1 VTTDLTRAPARSQ
14 PRPRTLGGVVRA
26 FAALAALLALLA
38 GVPAALLLLG
48 SQLPVDVSAL
58 TPEALLRPDDGR
70 LLVLFLLAVGWLA
83 WASFAGSV
91 VVEIV
96 STCRRVPLPGPPALR
111 ATQPMAAVLIA
122 AIATLIAP
130 TAATTARAEP
140 PGPLFVATAPS
151 QLTATPAERPA
162 VATNSAVRVTAE
174 PDRLPTVTV
183 ERHDT
188 LWDLA
193 ERHLGDGARY
203 GEILQLNRDR
213 PQPDGRRL
221 QSPSRLYPGWVLRLP
236 ADAHVTTDRPDTADV
251 HVVERGDT
259 LWEIAGEHLGDGAR
273 YPEVYAENVGDPQP
287 DGRRLTDPDLIHPGW
302 RIAIPDTEPPA
313 QPAPGAETP
322 ATPVP
327 AGPAEPAESTG
338 PSGQPSLSAPPAA
351 LGRPA
356 PVEEPAPAGT
366 PSPPQS
372 GSADEADVVVD
383 VPFVEPDDPAID
395 AGLVALGIGGV
406 ALVGFLTELGR
417 RRRHQQR
424 VRRGSERIAMPG
436 PDAAKVE
443 HAARVLADWSSADLL
458 TTSLRALAESARL
471 EQRPVPDVRLAHL
484 GRDRLR
490 LTVTGGEPP
499 LAPFRSDQDGTWD
512 LDPALLGGC
521 PTADVDP
528 YPALLTIGSS
538 GDELVLLNLE
548 NGGTL
553 AVTGP
558 DGKAIGEVLRAY
570 AADLALTPSPATLL
584 FDEVLPDLVGTLD
597 AGRVTMARSP
607 AHLDATEREH
617 VRLVAAALAE
627 TQGGIRR
634 ARITLDSELVT
645 GCLVTVTGQPC
656 SSDGPTGW
664 SGAAHVYAGPAV
676 GDATTMAIHD
686 DATTGTLTPDGITVT
701 LPRLKPAALGGIVDV
716 LEVSDRPAVPK
727 PDPSPHAAADVPPVD
742 VETWP
747 GPRARLLGRVEIDN
761 VAGTTNEQ
769 RIPRFTEVVAYLALH
784 PGATS
789 EEIAEAIWGGR
800 RVEPATRRQLISRTR
815 SWLGSDND
823 GRRYLESMPGGAADR
838 LRLSAGVLVDWHRF
852 QALAD
857 HGLTL
862 GGQDGLTELDA
873 ALALV
878 RGRPFLGIDPSRYTW
893 AEPHIQAML
902 TSIVTVAET
911 AARAHLDRGEP
922 RIARTQALLGL
933 TVEPIAE
940 DLATLAEQACLAAHD
955 LDGARRV
962 RENLRREL
970 DDLNDEPPEPSDKA
984 PALTNYP
991 AQAVPSSRISS

>member
-1 VTTDLTRAPARSQ
+1 V
-14 PRPRTLGGVVRA
+14 
-26 FAALAALLALLA
+26 AA
-38 GVPAALLLLG
+38 
-48 SQLPVDVSAL
+48 
-58 TPEALLRPDDGR
+58 
-70 LLVLFLLAVGWLA
+70 
-83 WASFAGSV
+83 
-91 VVEIV
+91 
-96 STCRRVPLPGPPALR
+96 
-111 ATQPMAAVLIA
+111 
-122 AIATLIAP
+122 
-130 TAATTARAEP
+130 
-140 PGPLFVATAPS
+140 
-151 QLTATPAERPA
+151 
-162 VATNSAVRVTAE
+162 RVTAE
-174 PDRLPTVTV
+174 QDRLPTVTV

-203 GEILQLNRDR
+203 GEILQLNRDK

-236 ADAHVTTDRPDTADV
+236 ADARVTRVEGSGIGEV

-259 LWEIAGEHLGDGAR
+259 LWEIADEHLGDGAR

-302 RIAIPDTEPPA
+302 HIAIPDTEQPA
-313 QPAPGAETP
+313 QPVPDADAPDTP
-322 ATPVP
+322 TPE
-327 AGPAEPAESTG
+327 APAEPADATRPG
-338 PSGQPSLSAPPAA
+338 GQPSQSAPPAA

-356 PVEEPAPAGT
+356 PVEESAPATTPT
-366 PSPPQS
+366 PSQTGPVD
-372 GSADEADVVVD
+372 GSDSAGD

-424 VRRGSERIAMPG
+424 ARRGSERIAMPG
-436 PDAAKVE
+436 PDAAQVE
-443 HAARVLADWSSADLL
+443 NTARALADWSGADRL

-471 EQRPVPDVRLAHL
+471 EQRPIPDVRLAHL

-499 LAPFRSDQDGTWD
+499 LAPFRSDRDGTWD
-512 LDPALLGGC
+512 LDPALLSGC
-521 PTADVDP
+521 PIADVDP

-548 NGGTL
+548 NVGTL

-558 DGKAIGEVLRAY
+558 DGKAVGEVVRAY

-584 FDEVLPDLVGTLD
+584 FDDVLPDLVGTLD
-597 AGRVTMARSP
+597 AGRVTMARSA
-607 AHLDATEREH
+607 AHLEATEREH
-617 VRLVAAALAE
+617 VRLVTTALAD
-627 TQGGIRR
+627 TRGGIRR
-634 ARITLDSELVT
+634 ARITLDSELAT
-645 GCLVTVTGQPC
+645 GCLVTVTGQPPGA
-656 SSDGPTGW
+656 DGPTGW
-664 SGAAHVYAGPAV
+664 SGAARIHAGPAV

-686 DATTGTLTPDGITVT
+686 DGNTGTLTPDGITVT
-701 LPRLKPAALGGIVDV
+701 LPRLKPAALGGIIDV
-716 LEVSDRPAVPK
+716 LEVSDRPAVPG
-727 PDPSPHAAADVPPVD
+727 PQPSPCVATNLPPVN

-747 GPRARLLGRVEIDN
+747 GPRVRLLGRIEIDN

-823 GRRYLESMPGGAADR
+823 GRRYLETVPGGAADR
-838 LRLSAGVLVDWHRF
+838 LRLSDGVLVDWHRF

-857 HGLTL
+857 HGLSI
-862 GGQDGLTELDA
+862 GGEDGLTELDT
-873 ALALV
+873 ALSLV

-893 AEPHIQAML
+893 AELHIQAML

-922 RIARTQALLGL
+922 RIARTQALVGL
-933 TVEPIAE
+933 AVEPIAK
-940 DLATLAEQACLAAHD
+940 DLATLAEQACLETHD

-970 DDLNDEPPEPSDKA
+970 DDLDDEPSEPSGKA
-984 PALTNYP
+984 PALTNWP
-991 AQAVPSSRISS
+991 SQAVSSSRISS